1 MNFRSVLL
9 CAIVY
14 TNAGCLKVDLAMT
27 TSVHIFPI
35 HYSLVFPP
43 FNVISYATDSI
54 TKYIIN
60 KENIPTFDIPM
71 VKF

>member
-1 MNFRSVLL
+1 M
-9 CAIVY
+9 Y
-14 TNAGCLKVDLAMT
+14 TNAGCLEVNLAMT

-35 HYSLVFPP
+35 HYSPVFPT

-54 TKYIIN
+54 TKYTIN
-60 KENIPTFDIPM
+60 NANIPTFDTPM

>member
-1 MNFRSVLL
+1 MNFRGVLL
-9 CAIVY
+9 CVIVY
-14 TNAGCLKVDLAMT
+14 TNADCLKVDLTMT

-43 FNVISYATDSI
+43 FNVISYTTDSI
-54 TKYIIN
+54 AKYTIN
-60 KENIPTFDIPM
+60 KDNIPTFDTPM